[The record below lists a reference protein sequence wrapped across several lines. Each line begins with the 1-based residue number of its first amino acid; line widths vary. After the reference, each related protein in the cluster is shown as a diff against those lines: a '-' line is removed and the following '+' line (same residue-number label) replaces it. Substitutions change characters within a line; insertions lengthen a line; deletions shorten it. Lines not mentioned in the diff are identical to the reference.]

1 MENQEKIQELQFLE
15 QNVQNLLI
23 QKQSFDIELTETKA
37 ALKEIEN
44 AKDEVFRIIGQLMI
58 KSDKKKIQE
67 DLKNKEKFLDLRI
80 KTIEKQESSITEK
93 LDKLREEVMKSI
105 K

>member
-23 QKQSFDIELTETKA
+23 QKQSFDMELVETKA

-44 AKDEVFRIIGQLMI
+44 ANDEVFKIIGQLMI
-58 KSDKKKIQE
+58 KSDKKKIKE
-67 DLKNKEKFLDLRI
+67 DLENKEKFLDLRI
-80 KTIEKQESSITEK
+80 KTIEKQENSLTEK
-93 LDKLREEVMKSI
+93 LDKLREDVMQPSK
-105 K
+105 